1 MKILFLGMVIRG
13 AMIPKMRLDNQIV
26 LRSLLKR
33 YLVNMKLLRKAY
45 VVEHCAW
52 MIRMM
57 QIVMELK

>member
-1 MKILFLGMVIRG
+1 MKILFFEDSNG
-13 AMIPKMRLDNQIV
+13 AIMPRMRLDNKIV
-26 LRSLLKR
+26 LRSLLKG

>member
-1 MKILFLGMVIRG
+1 MKILFLGIVIRG
-13 AMIPKMRLDNQIV
+13 AIPKMRLDNQIV

>member
-1 MKILFLGMVIRG
+1 MKILFLGIVIRG
-13 AMIPKMRLDNQIV
+13 AIMRKMRLDNQIV

-33 YLVNMKLLRKAY
+33 HFGNMKLLRKAY

-57 QIVMELK
+57 RIVMELK

>member
-1 MKILFLGMVIRG
+1 MKILFFGDSNTWGYDAIDASRQ
-13 AMIPKMRLDNQIV
+13 PIV

-33 YLVNMKLLRKAY
+33 HLVNMKLLRKAY

-57 QIVMELK
+57 KIVMELK